1 MKKLQAGF
9 LGLALAGVI
18 PPAAAELG
26 EIPVNPALRD
36 QFYFAIG
43 AFFAK
48 TTTEAQL
55 DSTRLGV
62 GANVTFENTL
72 GMDASKEVPSAI
84 GRIRLGERW
93 RVEAEWFQLNRSG
106 ARRLDRDIQWG
117 DTVFPVNTQLSSTFD
132 FYDLRLSAGYS
143 FFKRADKEIG
153 VGLGLHVAS
162 YNVNLSGN
170 AVGTE
175 QEDVLAPLPVISFY
189 GQFALTERW
198 AVGGRLDRFSLSYS
212 KYDGSLTSLGLDL
225 SYQPFRHVGFGV
237 AYRALF
243 IHMQATDASK
253 TLKFTQT
260 FEGPLVFMNASF

>member
-1 MKKLQAGF
+1 MKKLQAG
-9 LGLALAGVI
+9 LVGLAFASVLL
-18 PPAAAELG
+18 PAAAEVG

-36 QFYFAIG
+36 PFYFAIG
-43 AFFAK
+43 AFFPK

-62 GANVTFENTL
+62 GANVTFESTL
-72 GMDASKEVPSAI
+72 GMDSRQAVPSAI
-84 GRIRLGERW
+84 GRMRLGEHW
-93 RVEAEWFQLNRSG
+93 RIEAEWFQLNRDG
-106 ARRLDRDIQWG
+106 VRTIERQIQWG

-162 YNVNLSGN
+162 YNVSLSGS
-170 AVGTE
+170 AVGSE
-175 QEDVLAPLPVISFY
+175 HNDVLAPLPVISFY

-212 KYDGSLTSLGLDL
+212 KYDGSLSSLGLDVT
-225 SYQPFRHVGFGV
+225 YQPFRHVGFGL
-237 AYRALF
+237 AYRTLF
-243 IHMQATDASK
+243 INMQATDASK
-253 TLKFTQT
+253 TLKFNQS